1 MRQISPATNL
11 VLAVLAGLGLLGS
24 LSQPWYA
31 PPVKDPN
38 IYDGPV
44 ERTAFAVGKVFS
56 QHDGARTGADALGN
70 TQGLLVGL
78 VAVIAVLC
86 ALAAVPPLRSYV
98 RDVLRAVA
106 IALPLIVFY
115 LVVDR
120 PDGMDIHWGVL
131 AAFAIALFVA
141 SAAWHGSAIRVKRAA
156 PGSWER
162 KPA

>member
-11 VLAVLAGLGLLGS
+11 VLACLAGLGLLGS
-24 LSQPWYA
+24 LGQPWYA

-38 IYDGPV
+38 GYDGPV
-44 ERTAFAVGKVFS
+44 ERTAYAVSKVFS
-56 QHDGARTGADALGN
+56 QHDGAVSGADALGN
-70 TQGLLVGL
+70 TQTVLTGL
-78 VAVIAVLC
+78 VAAVIVLC
-86 ALAAVPPLRSYV
+86 VLAGVPALRSYV

-115 LVVDR
+115 TVVDR
-120 PDGMDIHWGVL
+120 PTRQDIHWGVL
-131 AAFAIALFVA
+131 AAFAIAAFVA

>member
-31 PPVKDPN
+31 PPVEDPN
-38 IYDGPV
+38 AYDGPV
-44 ERTAFAVGKVFS
+44 ERTAFAFGKVFS
-56 QHDGARTGADALGN
+56 HHDGAVSGADALGN
-70 TQGLLVGL
+70 TETLLLGMVG
-78 VAVIAVLC
+78 VIVVLC
-86 ALAAVPPLRSYV
+86 LLAGVPALRAYV

-106 IALPLIVFY
+106 LALPLIVFY
-115 LVVDR
+115 LAVDR
-120 PDGMDIHWGVL
+120 PDGMDVHWGVIVAL
-131 AAFAIALFVA
+131 AIAAFVA
-141 SAAWHGSAIRVKRAA
+141 SAAWHGSGIRVKRAA

>member
-31 PPVKDPN
+31 PPVKDTN
-38 IYDGPV
+38 AYDGPV

-56 QHDGARTGADALGN
+56 HHDGAVSGADALGN
-70 TQGLLVGL
+70 TETLLLGLVGG
-78 VAVIAVLC
+78 IAVLC
-86 ALAAVPPLRSYV
+86 ILAAVPALRSHV

-106 IALPLIVFY
+106 LALPLIVFY
-115 LVVDR
+115 LVVSR

-131 AAFAIALFVA
+131 AALAIAAFVA